1 MCPLMGLTVIA
12 TVKAEE
18 SMESADYSALR
29 PKRNGHA
36 AKKSKCFALNAVVCI
51 LVAIIIIGR
60 FLEFKGK
67 SNAFSMKIRNNGSYA
82 ELQKSE
88 IKTLEFLQLNSSL
101 KSENERL
108 ASELSSLRTRLDGAA
123 ECFPNGSDK
132 LEVGALHLA
141 CLQEVLVLGKK
152 KIVLTHSKDEDV
164 ALTTCSEEKQK
175 QSDQIGDLK
184 REMDVLGD
192 RLRQSVEFLPLQ
204 DVKMGSIDE
213 EDRTWFM
220 STVRERSENGNPEL
234 SYFPSE
240 GSNGK
245 ILCLKGG
252 NRGNGTLN
260 SYAFAWPNYLPPNSS
275 LVAGLSLISDSFY
288 DYGNPWHSMS
298 SLIVA
303 ASWRMENQC
312 EAPQRFVLYHNGE
325 LVTSMGS
332 YISSVLLAALDRHVH
347 IQEIGDSPLCFE
359 KAVVYRRGLGHMSL
373 PKRIALFDMI
383 RCKARKFCNIAESQP
398 IIDGIRTINVTLV
411 SRTGPRSF
419 KNESVVASAVAGE
432 CSKVPGCKFRL
443 LRSVNLS
450 FCEQVEAMSK
460 TDILVTAHGAQITNM
475 VFMEKGSSVMEMFPK
490 GWLEGAGA
498 GQYVFQ
504 WLANWAGM
512 NHEGSYRD
520 SQGPDCPNPQE
531 RLPCFLFHKDR
542 QVGHNQTFLAQ
553 WTSEVLTKFQN
564 RTSFET
570 SQPSTCPCT

>member
-1 MCPLMGLTVIA
+1 MHPLMGFTVIA

-36 AKKSKCFALNAVVCI
+36 AKKSKCFALNAVVFI
-51 LVAIIIIGR
+51 LVAIVIIGQ

-67 SNAFSMKIRNNGSYA
+67 SNAFSMKIQNNGSFA

-88 IKTLEFLQLNSSL
+88 IKSLEFLQLNSSL
-101 KSENERL
+101 KLENDRL
-108 ASELSSLRTRLDGAA
+108 ASELSSLRTRLEDAA
-123 ECFPNGSDK
+123 KCFPNGSGK
-132 LEVGALHLA
+132 LEVGASHLA
-141 CLQEVLVLGKK
+141 CLEEVLVLGKN
-152 KIVLTHSKDEDV
+152 KIVLTRSNDEDV
-164 ALTTCSEEKQK
+164 ALANCSEERQK
-175 QSDQIGDLK
+175 QSDQIGALK

-192 RLRQSVEFLPLQ
+192 HLRRSVEFLPLK
-204 DVKMGSIDE
+204 DVNMGSIYE
-213 EDRTWFM
+213 KYRTWFM
-220 STVRERSENGNPEL
+220 STVLDKSENGNPEL

-275 LVAGLSLISDSFY
+275 LVAGLSLISDTFY
-288 DYGNPWHSMS
+288 DYENPWHSMS

-347 IQEIGDSPLCFE
+347 VQELGDSPLCFE
-359 KAVVYRRGLGHMSL
+359 KAVVYRRGLGQMSL

-383 RCKARKFCNIAESQP
+383 RCKARKFCNIAESQR

-411 SRTGPRSF
+411 SRTGARSF
-419 KNESVVASAVAGE
+419 KNESLVASVVAGE

-443 LRSVNLS
+443 LRIANLS
-450 FCEQVEAMSK
+450 FCEQVEAMSRI
-460 TDILVTAHGAQITNM
+460 DILVTAHGAQLTNVM
-475 VFMEKGSSVMEMFPK
+475 FMEKGSSVMEMFPK
-490 GWLEGAGA
+490 GWLEGAGV
-498 GQYVFQ
+498 GQYIYHWFAS
-504 WLANWAGM
+504 WTGM
-512 NHEGSYRD
+512 NHEGTYRD

-531 RLPCFLFHKDR
+531 QLPCFLFHKDR

-570 SQPSTCPCT
+570 SKPGTCPCT